1 MTVIFRAKAKEGYVL
16 KVLAELLQNNMN
28 NVCFEV
34 DSEGIRLRMMDS
46 NKTILIDVF
55 LEADKFN
62 LYKFTPSEKMYLGI
76 GLSNFYKMLKSVKK
90 RDSAEFFIDDSDITD
105 LGIRVIPK
113 ENNRVT
119 TSFIKIQNIQ
129 NLDIDL
135 PEGYGKPILVPSG
148 EFQKMCKGLPH
159 ISKLTYIAS
168 KKSLIRFSSDAGGL
182 MKRFTEFGE
191 REDDEED
198 EEDTSFESKYFK
210 PDYEESFDTE
220 QLTRITKLSG
230 LHNNMQVYA
239 KKGKPLLFRSCI
251 GSLGTISIYL
261 KSKSL
266 QEMEAR
272 AVEVS
277 EY

>member
-1 MTVIFRAKAKEGYVL
+1 MPIIFKAKAKEGYVL

-34 DSEGIRLRMMDS
+34 DTDGIKLRMMDT
-46 NKTILIDVF
+46 NKTILVDVL
-55 LEADKFN
+55 LEADNFSS
-62 LYKFTPSEKMYLGI
+62 YKFTPNEKMYLGI
-76 GLSNFYKMLKSVKK
+76 NLSHFYKMLKSVKK
-90 RDSAEFFIDDSDITD
+90 RDSTEFFIDDSDPTD
-105 LGIRVIPK
+105 LGIKVIPK

-148 EFQKMCKGLPH
+148 EFQKMCKGLTN
-159 ISKLTYIAS
+159 ISKITHITS

-191 REDDEED
+191 IEDEDEKEDDD
-198 EEDTSFESKYFK
+198 SFESKYSK

-230 LHNNMQVYA
+230 LNSNMQIYA
-239 KKGKPLLFRSCI
+239 KKGKPLLFKSAV
-251 GSLGTISIYL
+251 GSLGKVAIYL

-272 AVEVS
+272 SVEVS